1 MRTPTTATAGVLAG
15 QADEVLAA
23 VVTDGADDP
32 APELPTVATRRHR
45 QDERTAALRRLQVG
59 QLAEARRIRRAV
71 AHHYGLRP
79 AQLSAP
85 GRHKELAEARQVA
98 MYLMRTELCWP
109 TWSGNGAFP
118 LTRIAALL
126 GRDHATVAH
135 GVGRIAAAQA
145 TDAGLRWT
153 LATIREALDDEDAG
167 TGGTRAA

>member
-1 MRTPTTATAGVLAG
+1 LA
-15 QADEVLAA
+15 L
-23 VVTDGADDP
+23 
-32 APELPTVATRRHR
+32 H
-45 QDERTAALRRLQVG
+45 RLQAG

-98 MYLMRTELCWP
+98 MYVMRRDLWWP
-109 TWSGNGAFP
+109 TWSGNVSFP

-145 TDAGLRWT
+145 SDASLRWT
-153 LATIREALDDEDAG
+153 LATIRATVDDEDEGEHGAS
-167 TGGTRAA
+167 AA